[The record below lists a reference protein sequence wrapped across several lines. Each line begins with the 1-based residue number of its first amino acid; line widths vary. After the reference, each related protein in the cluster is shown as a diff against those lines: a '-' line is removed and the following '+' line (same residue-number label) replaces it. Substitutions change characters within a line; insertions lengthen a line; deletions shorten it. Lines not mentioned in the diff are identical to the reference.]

1 MRCNGFKHENFL
13 VKQKCKE
20 LLAFTFLEVRF
31 LVDLLQQQKK
41 AYKRH
46 SDGTVFLWLDPAL
59 E

>member
-46 SDGTVFLWLDPAL
+46 SDGTVFL
-59 E
+59 